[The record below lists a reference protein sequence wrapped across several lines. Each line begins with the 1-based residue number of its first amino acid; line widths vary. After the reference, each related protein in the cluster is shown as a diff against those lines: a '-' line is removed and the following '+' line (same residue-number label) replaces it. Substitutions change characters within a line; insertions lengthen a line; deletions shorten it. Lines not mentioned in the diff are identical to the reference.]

1 MASVSTYLNFSGRT
15 EEAFEFYKIVF
26 GSEFEGPVSR
36 FRDIPP
42 SPDMP
47 PMPESILDQVMH
59 VCLTITGGHK
69 LMGTDAPEEMGFQL
83 IMGNNVFLNLQPDT
97 RAETLRLFQA
107 LSEGGVVQQELQ
119 DMFWGAYYGSCTDK
133 YGIQWMFNCEETKQ

>member
-36 FRDIPP
+36 FRDIPH

>member
-1 MASVSTYLNFSGRT
+1 
-15 EEAFEFYKIVF
+15 
-26 GSEFEGPVSR
+26 
-36 FRDIPP
+36 
-42 SPDMP
+42 MP